1 MADTVFDATRGG
13 LDSLASAAA
22 GPRTLHALTVLW
34 CREQP
39 QRVGEV
45 LLIAPGPERVFG
57 RAGEEA
63 PERLRFLRQ
72 RPGENQDR
80 GELEAPRVSH
90 EQLRLQVRRG
100 SLELRS
106 TGRLGLRVNGQ
117 ARETTQLQPGDL
129 VELDRQLLLLVEL
142 RPETLPALP
151 GRFRFGQPDGDGL
164 VGESVAAWT
173 LRAQLRACA
182 ATTGHVLIQGES
194 GAGKELVA
202 QAIHR
207 ASGAQGPLV
216 ARNAASFPEGLLDA
230 ELFGNRRN
238 YPNAGMP
245 ERSGAVGEANGG
257 TLFLDEIGEV
267 SHAMQAHLLRVLD
280 AGEYQRLGED
290 QARTSRFRAVGA
302 TNRSLDSLKHDF
314 QARFA
319 RRLAVPGLNE
329 RRADVPLLAEHLLRQ
344 IDAGNPGLF
353 PQGAPRLHPRLA
365 TGLVLRRYSTHV
377 RELQQLLWQ
386 AIEAWQATGQGKY
399 LDLELEPALPE
410 APAELRDPG
419 ELSREDILEAYRRFG
434 GVQARVPEFLG
445 LKDRFQLLRL
455 EKKLGITKADKDGVG

>member
-1 MADTVFDATRGG
+1 M
-13 LDSLASAAA
+13 
-22 GPRTLHALTVLW
+22 
-34 CREQP
+34 
-39 QRVGEV
+39 
-45 LLIAPGPERVFG
+45 
-57 RAGEEA
+57 
-63 PERLRFLRQ
+63 
-72 RPGENQDR
+72 
-80 GELEAPRVSH
+80 
-90 EQLRLQVRRG
+90 
-100 SLELRS
+100 
-106 TGRLGLRVNGQ
+106 
-117 ARETTQLQPGDL
+117 
-129 VELDRQLLLLVEL
+129 
-142 RPETLPALP
+142 
-151 GRFRFGQPDGDGL
+151 
-164 VGESVAAWT
+164 
-173 LRAQLRACA
+173 
-182 ATTGHVLIQGES
+182 
-194 GAGKELVA
+194 
-202 QAIHR
+202 
-207 ASGAQGPLV
+207 
-216 ARNAASFPEGLLDA
+216 DA
-230 ELFGNRRN
+230 ELFGHTRN

-319 RRLAVPGLNE
+319 RRLRVPGLNE

-353 PQGAPRLHPRLA
+353 PQGAPRLHPRLV
-365 TGLVLRRYSTHV
+365 TGLVMRRYSTHV